1 MSKAAF
7 QEFNP
12 TPDTRKTY
20 EFFSQLYIPMDLFAL
35 LVTTRSVTWNTIFEE
50 STRNILKLII
60 FIVIESATE
69 IKGPGS
75 VPLIQ

>member
-1 MSKAAF
+1 
-7 QEFNP
+7 
-12 TPDTRKTY
+12 
-20 EFFSQLYIPMDLFAL
+20 
-35 LVTTRSVTWNTIFEE
+35 VTWNTIFEE